1 MMNTS
6 QSTSNDPFG
15 DYRAE
20 TAAIEVTV
28 AILISLSATFGNSLV
43 VYVINKVSR
52 LRNDTNLFILNLALT
67 DIAMGTIY
75 MPFQIANL
83 CTGVWNFS
91 QVWCQMTGSILFI
104 LAYASIFTM
113 GLIAFNR
120 YIKVLKPTLYRKLFP
135 SKRSARMYCVL
146 IWLFSILL
154 DIPLLTSWVR
164 FSYEE
169 KLNQCKL
176 MSYAYPTFTGAVFT
190 NGVMIA
196 IFYCYYKIYKAVK
209 ESTGNLNAH
218 AEGNGVLSSNDS
230 RRSNIPDVK
239 VLKACFTVA
248 CFFVITWCPVLIVA
262 GTGILRFAIGQKF
275 YRASIF
281 LMFSGSMVNPFIYGF
296 MNPQFKQAFKRTLS
310 CGCYGNENT
319 DQSHS
324 RNRVR

>member
-1 MMNTS
+1 MTNTS

-20 TAAIEVTV
+20 TALIEVTV

-43 VYVINKVSR
+43 VYVISKVSR

-135 SKRSARMYCVL
+135 SKRAARMYCVL

-164 FSYEE
+164 FSYDE

-176 MSYAYPTFTGAVFT
+176 MSYAYPTFTGPVFT
-190 NGVMIA
+190 CGVMIA

-209 ESTGNLNAH
+209 ESTDNLNVH
-218 AEGNGVLSSNDS
+218 AEGNGAHSSNDS
-230 RRSNIPDVK
+230 RRSNITDVK
-239 VLKACFTVA
+239 VSKVCFTVA
-248 CFFVITWCPVLIVA
+248 CFYVITWCPVSIVA
-262 GTGILRFAIGQKF
+262 GTGISRFAIGQKF
-275 YRASIF
+275 SKVSVY
-281 LMFSGSMVNPFIYGF
+281 LMFSGSVVNPFIYGF
-296 MNPQFKQAFKRTLS
+296 MNPQFKQAFKRILS
-310 CGCYGNENT
+310 CGWYGNENT

-324 RNRVR
+324 RNRVG

>member
-1 MMNTS
+1 MNTS

-83 CTGVWNFS
+83 CTGVW
-91 QVWCQMTGSILFI
+91 
-104 LAYASIFTM
+104 
-113 GLIAFNR
+113 
-120 YIKVLKPTLYRKLFP
+120 
-135 SKRSARMYCVL
+135 
-146 IWLFSILL
+146 
-154 DIPLLTSWVR
+154 
-164 FSYEE
+164 
-169 KLNQCKL
+169 
-176 MSYAYPTFTGAVFT
+176 
-190 NGVMIA
+190 
-196 IFYCYYKIYKAVK
+196 
-209 ESTGNLNAH
+209 
-218 AEGNGVLSSNDS
+218 
-230 RRSNIPDVK
+230 VK
-239 VLKACFTVA
+239 VSKVCFTVA
-248 CFFVITWCPVLIVA
+248 CFYVITWCPVSIVA
-262 GTGILRFAIGQKF
+262 GTGISRFAIGQKF
-275 YRASIF
+275 SKVSVY
-281 LMFSGSMVNPFIYGF
+281 LMLSGSVVNPFIYGF

-324 RNRVR
+324 RNKVR